1 MQFLFKCLI
10 VGLQEYHFKTV
21 SVALVNRNLAMVIKN
36 RNFGIFH
43 KKILICVLVI
53 IFLGLLKWTSTS
65 IIILHRR

>member
-36 RNFGIFH
+36 KNFGIFH

-53 IFLGLLKWTSTS
+53 IF
-65 IIILHRR
+65 